1 MLAFFAII
9 IIFNTPVNLKAEH
22 SIMRDCL
29 SLWLGFTVVLLQ
41 CKALIDDLT
50 RFKYIFL
57 SSIALIMLSL
67 LRQETIIIFILVMAA
82 NVGLFFRSWDF
93 KKLVAISLPALC
105 VFVVFAVGKSFQ
117 DKEKVFQVEPYGGA
131 KFNISY
137 YHLQPQN
144 FNYKSERY
152 PELVDAFYDIFTTD
166 NNQREVNSSLK
177 EWLVFTKRRH
187 NI

>member
-41 CKALIDDLT
+41 CKVLIDDLT

-82 NVGLFFRSWDF
+82 NVGLFFAPGTL

-105 VFVVFAVGKSFQ
+105 VFVVFAVGQSFQ
-117 DKEKVFQVEPYGGA
+117 DKERFSKSSPMGEQSL
-131 KFNISY
+131 ISPITIY
-137 YHLQPQN
+137 NLKTLTINLNVILSWLTH
-144 FNYKSERY
+144 
-152 PELVDAFYDIFTTD
+152 FTTYS
-166 NNQREVNSSLK
+166 QQTITK
-177 EWLVFTKRRH
+177 ER
-187 NI
+187 